1 MITFL
6 QLNHTVTHALMMMML
21 LMSILTVLTI
31 AMVVHAQ
38 PFSGI
43 ISPKVMIISMFEPE
57 GQIWHDNFSQSGLG
71 NLSSQAI
78 ATPGLSMLFPRV
90 FCTQAGSVCQL
101 TVGEGEINSAV
112 SMTALVLS
120 NAFNLTQTY
129 FLLAGI
135 AGVNPRHA
143 TIGSVAFARYAVQ
156 VALQYEIDSRSLPD
170 DWPTGYIPYGRAH
183 PFEYP
188 CITYGTEVFELNANL
203 RDAAHTYARQAQLQ
217 DAQEPRNYRLLYSDL
232 GSSYHMAVMPPSVV
246 KCDSATSDVY
256 YSGGRLAQAF
266 ENTTALW
273 TNGTG
278 VYCMSAQEDNATLE
292 VLVRAAIE
300 GLVDFSRVI
309 AMRTGSNFDR
319 PPPSRSDW
327 EHLTHT
333 DQNGFDIAIANLYAA
348 GIQVVRGIL
357 ADWNCTFARGVP
369 PANYIGDIFGSLGGR
384 PDFGFGSITGGRK
397 LRAAGALG
405 GPHGANQT
413 GTSLARVEMARR
425 RTFGVRGAM
434 KM

>member
-1 MITFL
+1 
-6 QLNHTVTHALMMMML
+6 
-21 LMSILTVLTI
+21 
-31 AMVVHAQ
+31 
-38 PFSGI
+38 
-43 ISPKVMIISMFEPE
+43 
-57 GQIWHDNFSQSGLG
+57 
-71 NLSSQAI
+71 
-78 ATPGLSMLFPRV
+78 
-90 FCTQAGSVCQL
+90 
-101 TVGEGEINSAV
+101 
-112 SMTALVLS
+112 MTALVLS
-120 NAFNLTQTY
+120 SSFNLTQTY

-135 AGVNPRHA
+135 AGVNPRYA

-203 RDAAHTYARQAQLQ
+203 RDAAHAFAQRAKLQ
-217 DAQEPRNYRLLYSDL
+217 DAEEPRSYRLLYSDL
-232 GSSYHMAVMPPSVV
+232 GSSYRMAVMPPSVV

-333 DQNGFDIAIANLYAA
+333 DQNGFHIAIANLYAA

-357 ADWNCTFARGVP
+357 TDWNCTFARGVA
-369 PANYIGDIFGSLGGR
+369 PANYIGDIFGSLGGH

-397 LRAAGALG
+397 LRAAGSRG
-405 GPHGANQT
+405 GQRGGNQT
-413 GTSLARVEMARR
+413 GVSLASVEMARR
-425 RTFGVRGAM
+425 RTFGVKGAM

>member
-1 MITFL
+1 MFL
-6 QLNHTVTHALMMMML
+6 TLGLAML
-21 LMSILTVLTI
+21 LTATVFLLGTK
-31 AMVVHAQ
+31 AQ
-38 PFSGI
+38 PSVAGM
-43 ISPKVMIISMFEPE
+43 ISPKVMIVSMFQPE
-57 GQIWHDNFSQSGLG
+57 AQVWYDNFPQSGLG
-71 NLSSQAI
+71 NLTSQAI
-78 ATPGLSMLFPRV
+78 AAPGLSMLFPWV
-90 FCTQAGSVCQL
+90 FCTETGSVCQM

-112 SMTALVLS
+112 SMTALILS
-120 NAFNLTQTY
+120 GSFNLTQTY

-135 AGVNPRHA
+135 AGVNPRYA
-143 TIGSVAFARYAVQ
+143 TIGSAAFARYAVQ

-170 DWPTGYIPYGRAH
+170 DWLTGYIPYGRAH

-188 CITYGTEVFELNANL
+188 CITYGTEVFELNVDL
-203 RDAAHTYARQAQLQ
+203 RDAAHAFAQRAQLR
-217 DAQEPRNYRLLYSDL
+217 DDREPQRYRLLYSDM
-232 GSSYHMAVMPPSVV
+232 GASYSTAVMPPSVV

-333 DQNGFDIAIANLYAA
+333 DQNGFHIAIANLYAA
-348 GIQVVRGIL
+348 GIEVVRGIL
-357 ADWNCTFARGVP
+357 DDWDCTYARGIAP
-369 PANYIGDIFGSLGGR
+369 SNYIGDIFGSLGGQ
-384 PDFGFGSITGGRK
+384 PDFGFGSITGGRRLK
-397 LRAAGALG
+397 PAAASSSSSSG
-405 GPHGANQT
+405 GGGVGVSNWT
-413 GTSLARVEMARR
+413 GSGESLAGVEMARR
-425 RTFGVRGAM
+425 RRFGVKGAM

>member
-1 MITFL
+1 
-6 QLNHTVTHALMMMML
+6 
-21 LMSILTVLTI
+21 
-31 AMVVHAQ
+31 
-38 PFSGI
+38 
-43 ISPKVMIISMFEPE
+43 
-57 GQIWHDNFSQSGLG
+57 
-71 NLSSQAI
+71 
-78 ATPGLSMLFPRV
+78 MLFPLV
-90 FCTQAGSVCQL
+90 FCTQTGSVCQL

-112 SMTALVLS
+112 SMAALVLS
-120 NAFNLTQTY
+120 GSFNLTQTY

-156 VALQYEIDSRSLPD
+156 VTLQYEIDSRSLPE
-170 DWPTGYIPYGRAH
+170 DWPTGYIPYGRTH

-203 RDAAHTYARQAQLQ
+203 RDAAHAFAQRAQLQ
-217 DAQEPRNYRLLYSDL
+217 DAQEPRNYRLLYSEM
-232 GSSYHMAVMPPSVV
+232 GPPYHTAVMPPSVV

-256 YSGGRLAQAF
+256 YTGGRLAQAF
-266 ENTTALW
+266 ENTTSLW

-300 GLVDFSRVI
+300 GLVDFGRVI
-309 AMRTGSNFDR
+309 AMRTGMQYPLINIYLIPTYMYIHTYQNITSRLTKYTPGANFDR
-319 PPPSRSDW
+319 PPPSRTDW

-333 DQNGFDIAIANLYAA
+333 NQNGFRIAIANLYAA

-357 ADWNCTFARGVP
+357 ADWDCTFARGVP
-369 PANYIGDIFGSLGGR
+369 PTNYIGDIFGSLGGH
-384 PDFGFGSITGGRK
+384 PDFGFGSITGGKK
-397 LRAAGALG
+397 LKAAESRGRYG
-405 GPHGANQT
+405 DNRNGVY
-413 GTSLARVEMARR
+413 LAGVEMARR
-425 RTFGVRGAM
+425 RSFGAKGAM

>member
-1 MITFL
+1 
-6 QLNHTVTHALMMMML
+6 ML
-21 LMSILTVLTI
+21 YPL
-31 AMVVHAQ
+31 
-38 PFSGI
+38 
-43 ISPKVMIISMFEPE
+43 
-57 GQIWHDNFSQSGLG
+57 
-71 NLSSQAI
+71 
-78 ATPGLSMLFPRV
+78 V
-90 FCTQAGSVCQL
+90 FCTQSGSVCQL

-120 NAFNLTQTY
+120 RSFNFTQTY

-156 VALQYEIDSRSLPD
+156 VALQYEIDSRSLPE

-203 RDAAHTYARQAQLQ
+203 RDAAHAFAQRAQLQ
-217 DAQEPRNYRLLYSDL
+217 DAQETRKYRLLYSEM
-232 GSSYHMAVMPPSVV
+232 GPPYHTAVMPPSVV

-256 YSGGRLAQAF
+256 YTGGRLAQAF
-266 ENTTALW
+266 ENTTSLW

-309 AMRTGSNFDR
+309 AMRTGEQYPSINTYIIYLIQTYIFIHTEYHISTNKNTPGSNFDR
-319 PPPSRSDW
+319 PPPSRTDW

-333 DQNGFDIAIANLYAA
+333 NQNGFHIAIANLYAA

-357 ADWNCTFARGVP
+357 ADWDCTFARGVSP
-369 PANYIGDIFGSLGGR
+369 SNYIGDIFGSLGGH

-397 LRAAGALG
+397 LRAAESRRGRRRDSQ
-405 GPHGANQT
+405 NVV
-413 GTSLARVEMARR
+413 SLAGVEMARR
-425 RTFGVRGAM
+425 RTFGAKGAM

>member
-1 MITFL
+1 MAMFL
-6 QLNHTVTHALMMMML
+6 TSVLGTL
-21 LMSILTVLTI
+21 LT
-31 AMVVHAQ
+31 AMVIHAES
-38 PFSGI
+38 FDV

-57 GQIWHDNFSQSGLG
+57 GQIWLDNFSQSGLG
-71 NLSSQAI
+71 NLTFQAI
-78 ATPGLSMLFPRV
+78 ATPGLSMLFPLV
-90 FCTQAGSVCQL
+90 FCTQTGSVCQL

-112 SMTALVLS
+112 SMAALVLS
-120 NAFNLTQTY
+120 GSFNLTQTY

-156 VALQYEIDSRSLPD
+156 VTLQYEIDSRSLPQ
-170 DWPTGYIPYGRAH
+170 DWPTGYIPYGRTH

-203 RDAAHTYARQAQLQ
+203 RDAAHAFAQRAQLQ
-217 DAQEPRNYRLLYSDL
+217 DAQETRNYRLLYSEM
-232 GSSYHMAVMPPSVV
+232 GPPYHTAVLPPSVV

-256 YSGGRLAQAF
+256 YTGGRLAQAF
-266 ENTTALW
+266 ENTTSLW

-300 GLVDFSRVI
+300 GLVDFGRVI

-319 PPPSRSDW
+319 PPPSRTDW
-327 EHLTHT
+327 EHLTRT
-333 DQNGFDIAIANLYAA
+333 NQNGFHIAIANLYAA

-357 ADWNCTFARGVP
+357 ADWDCTFAPGVP
-369 PANYIGDIFGSLGGR
+369 PTNYIGDIFGSLGGQ

-397 LRAAGALG
+397 LMAAKSRGRYG
-405 GPHGANQT
+405 DNPKGVY
-413 GTSLARVEMARR
+413 LAGVEMARR
-425 RTFGVRGAM
+425 RSFGSKGAM
-434 KM
+434 K

>member
-1 MITFL
+1 MAMLLTSIL
-6 QLNHTVTHALMMMML
+6 AVLLASVATHAQF
-21 LMSILTVLTI
+21 TGV
-31 AMVVHAQ
+31 
-38 PFSGI
+38 

-57 GQIWHDNFSQSGLG
+57 GQIWLDKFSYSGLG
-71 NLSSQAI
+71 NLTSQAI
-78 ATPGLSMLFPRV
+78 ATPGLSMLYPLV
-90 FCTQAGSVCQL
+90 FCTQTGSVCQL

-120 NAFNLTQTY
+120 RSFNFTQTY

-143 TIGSVAFARYAVQ
+143 TIGSVAFSRYAVQ
-156 VALQYEIDSRSLPD
+156 VALQYEIDSRSLPQ

-203 RDAAHTYARQAQLQ
+203 RDAAHGFAQRAQLQ
-217 DAQEPRNYRLLYSDL
+217 DAQETRNYRLLYSEM
-232 GSSYHMAVMPPSVV
+232 GPPYHTAVMPPSVV

-256 YSGGRLAQAF
+256 YTGGRLAQAF
-266 ENTTALW
+266 ENTTSLW

-319 PPPSRSDW
+319 PPPSRTDW

-333 DQNGFDIAIANLYAA
+333 NQNGFHIAIANLYAA

-357 ADWNCTFARGVP
+357 ADWDCTFARGVTP
-369 PANYIGDIFGSLGGR
+369 SNYIGDIFGSLGGH

-397 LRAAGALG
+397 LRAAESRVGRRG
-405 GPHGANQT
+405 VNRNVV
-413 GTSLARVEMARR
+413 SLAGVEMARR
-425 RTFGVRGAM
+425 RTFGAKGAM